1 MVRKKKAAMKV
12 IGGKHYVKGV
22 IPVELWRDEQLDA
35 FLNTH
40 FDTWD
45 LQMRR
50 ELHTNEPVYF
60 IEGKLWI
67 TNLPCTETSRGAK
80 IAAVI
85 AVAESEGK

>member
-1 MVRKKKAAMKV
+1 MRV

-40 FDTWD
+40 FETWD
-45 LQMRR
+45 LRMRR
-50 ELHTNEPVYF
+50 ELHTNEPVYS
-60 IEGKLWI
+60 IEGEPWTL
-67 TNLPCTETSRGAK
+67 NFPCAETSRGAK

-85 AVAESEGK
+85 AVAESEEGK